1 MSFIADEAERDYLPS
16 LRAYCRDVRVLPM
29 SSRRSAIST
38 ALNIWRREPL
48 QALYYRLGAMR
59 RMVDDMIA
67 TTGFDAA
74 YVHLFRMAPY
84 VANHSQL
91 YRIVDLTDVISKE
104 IDLSLPYR
112 GLASRAVYRLEKRR
126 INRYERWVAQ
136 NFEETW
142 LISGS
147 DRQALAQTCPEA
159 NIRVVP
165 NGVDLDQFH
174 PTGQSC
180 APDSLIFVGHLRV
193 LHNMD
198 AATYLAQ
205 DVLPLIQKEIPTCT
219 LNIVGADPAPQIQQL
234 GQSAAIT
241 VTGFVPD
248 LNAHLNKA
256 AVFVAPLR
264 FAAGIQNKVLEAMA
278 AGRPVVT
285 TSLVNDGLGAQPGR
299 EILVADDATA
309 TAQQVVKLLPT
320 RRSGNKWARLPVN
333 SYRKGTVGSMLWS
346 ECGPSRRT
354 CSRIG
359 SSPVFERLT
368 QVYKPRTAQQGPGTS
383 QAFHLEEMCYNTSR
397 CGSESVWLAAS
408 PERQMALPPP
418 YPSTRTIG
426 CRELIE
432 GKVS

>member
-1 MSFIADEAERDYLPS
+1 MRILCLTSRLPYPPDRGDRLRAFHFIEHLSQEHELSLVSFIADEAERDYLLP

-38 ALNIWRREPL
+38 ALNVWRREPL

-59 RMVDDMIA
+59 HLVDDMIA
-67 TTGFDAA
+67 TTGFHAA

-84 VANHSQL
+84 VANHCQL

-126 INRYERWVAQ
+126 INRYEQWVAQ

-142 LISGS
+142 LISRS
-147 DRQALAQTCPEA
+147 DRQALARTSPEA

-165 NGVDLDQFH
+165 NGVDLEQFH

-180 APDSLIFVGHLRV
+180 VPDSLIFVGHLRV

-205 DVLPLIQKEIPTCT
+205 DVLPLVRMEIPTCT
-219 LNIVGADPAPQIQQL
+219 LNIVGADPAPQIQRL
-234 GQSAAIT
+234 GQSGSIT

-256 AVFVAPLR
+256 AIFVAPLR

-285 TSLVNDGLGAQPGR
+285 TSLVNDGLGAQPGQ
-299 EILVADDATA
+299 EILIADDASA
-309 TAQQVVKLLPT
+309 TAQQIIRLLT
-320 RRSGNKWARLPVN
+320 NEQLREQMGKAGRQFVQARYSWIHAV
-333 SYRKGTVGSMLWS
+333 
-346 ECGPSRRT
+346 
-354 CSRIG
+354 
-359 SSPVFERLT
+359 ER
-368 QVYKPRTAQQGPGTS
+368 
-383 QAFHLEEMCYNTSR
+383 M
-397 CGSESVWLAAS
+397 
-408 PERQMALPPP
+408 
-418 YPSTRTIG
+418 RTIEKG
-426 CRELIE
+426 LRQ
-432 GKVS
+432 GRDTASV

>member
-1 MSFIADEAERDYLPS
+1 MRILCLTSRLPYPPNRGDRLRAFHFIEHLSQEHELSLVSFIANAAERDYLPS

-38 ALNIWRREPL
+38 ALNIWRREPF
-48 QALYYRLGAMR
+48 QTLYYRLEAMR
-59 RMVDDMIA
+59 HVVDDIINTA
-67 TTGFDAA
+67 GFDAA

-84 VANHSQL
+84 VANHSRL

-112 GLASRAVYRLEKRR
+112 GLASRAVYRLEKKR
-126 INRYERWVAQ
+126 INRYEQWVAQ

-142 LISGS
+142 LISRT
-147 DRQALAQTCPEA
+147 DRQALARTSPEA

-165 NGVDLDQFH
+165 NGVDLEQFH
-174 PTGQSC
+174 PTGQPC

-205 DVLPLIQKEIPTCT
+205 DVLPLVRKEIPTCT
-219 LNIVGADPAPQIQQL
+219 LNIVGADPAPQIQRL
-234 GQSAAIT
+234 GDSAAIT

-248 LNAHLNKA
+248 LNAQLNKA

-285 TSLVNDGLGAQPGR
+285 TSLVNDGLGAQPDQ
-299 EILVADDATA
+299 EILVADDAST
-309 TAQQVVKLLPT
+309 TAQQIVRLLT
-320 RRSGNKWARLPVN
+320 N
-333 SYRKGTVGSMLWS
+333 
-346 ECGPSRRT
+346 
-354 CSRIG
+354 
-359 SSPVFERLT
+359 ERLRE
-368 QVYKPRTAQQGPGTS
+368 QMGRAGRHFVQARYSWIHVVERMRTIEKSLQQG
-383 QAFHLEEMCYNTSR
+383 R
-397 CGSESVWLAAS
+397 DAAS
-408 PERQMALPPP
+408 
-418 YPSTRTIG
+418 
-426 CRELIE
+426 
-432 GKVS
+432 V

>member
-1 MSFIADEAERDYLPS
+1 MRILCLTSRLPYPPNRGDRLRAFHFIEHLSQEHDLSLVSFIADEAERDYLQS
-16 LRAYCRDVRVLPM
+16 LRAYCRDLRVLPM

-48 QALYYRLGAMR
+48 QTLYYRLEAMR
-59 RMVDDMIA
+59 RVVDDMIA

-84 VANHSQL
+84 VANHSHL

-112 GLASRAVYRLEKRR
+112 GLASRAVYRLEKNR
-126 INRYERWVAQ
+126 ISRYEQWVAQ

-142 LISGS
+142 LISRS
-147 DRQALAQTCPEA
+147 DRQALARTSPEA

-165 NGVDLDQFH
+165 NGVDLEQFH
-174 PTGQSC
+174 PTGQPC

-205 DVLPLIQKEIPTCT
+205 DVLPLVRKEIPTCT
-219 LNIVGADPAPQIQQL
+219 LNIVGADPAPQIQRL
-234 GQSAAIT
+234 GRSAAIT

-248 LNAHLNKA
+248 LNAQLNSA

-285 TSLVNDGLGAQPGR
+285 TSLVNDGLGAQPDQ
-299 EILVADDATA
+299 EILVADDASA
-309 TAQQVVKLLPT
+309 TAQQITRLLTNEHLREQMGNAGRQFVK
-320 RRSGNKWARLPVN
+320 
-333 SYRKGTVGSMLWS
+333 
-346 ECGPSRRT
+346 
-354 CSRIG
+354 
-359 SSPVFERLT
+359 ER
-368 QVYKPRTAQQGPGTS
+368 YSWIHA
-383 QAFHLEEMCYNTSR
+383 M
-397 CGSESVWLAAS
+397 
-408 PERQMALPPP
+408 ERM
-418 YPSTRTIG
+418 RTIEKG
-426 CRELIE
+426 LQQSRDTA
-432 GKVS
+432 SA